1 MMELGPITNQITNKL
16 GLNIMKN
23 ALIIPVRLESTRL
36 PYKAL
41 RTIKG
46 PSIIQRVVN
55 QCVKTGLTTYVVTD
69 NQYIARTVVFNSKKY
84 NNVHVIHDE
93 RDADSGTHRI
103 ANMVKSLPEDN
114 FINVQGDQPFISP
127 EAILEMS
134 DFMTN
139 NPDCDVVTPVSK
151 HHPDKYDDPSKCKVV
166 RSLSGK
172 AVYFSRNPIPYGS
185 DELWG
190 HHGIYGYKRKVLENY
205 NKLKVSPLEKAE
217 RLEQLRFIDN
227 DVPIHTY
234 ETEHSIFS
242 VDTMDDFKYAT
253 EHCGE
258 FI

>member
-1 MMELGPITNQITNKL
+1 
-16 GLNIMKN
+16 MKN
-23 ALIIPVRLESTRL
+23 VLVIPVRLESTRL

-55 QCVKTGLTTYVVTD
+55 QCMKTGLETYVITD
-69 NQYIARTVVFNSKKY
+69 NEYIAKTVNFNSKH
-84 NNVHVIHDE
+84 NQDVIVIYDE
-93 RDADSGTHRI
+93 RDAESGTHRI
-103 ANMVKSLPEDN
+103 SNIVKTLPGDN

-151 HHPDKYDDPSKCKVV
+151 HHPEKYDDPSKCKVV
-166 RSLSGK
+166 RSLSGR

-190 HHGIYGYKRKVLENY
+190 HLGIYGYKREVLENY
-205 NKLKVSPLEKAE
+205 HKLKVSPLEEAE